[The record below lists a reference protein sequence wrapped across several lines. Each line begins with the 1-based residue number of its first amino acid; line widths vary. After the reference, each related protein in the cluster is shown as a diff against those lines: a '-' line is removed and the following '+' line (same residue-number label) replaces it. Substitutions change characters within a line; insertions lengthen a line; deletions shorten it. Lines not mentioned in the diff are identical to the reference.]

1 MNSIIT
7 INSTSISID
16 DYLLKNKGSS
26 SKYPSS
32 TMADVSLSMVL
43 QNDCRVEARGRSNTF
58 ADNLG
63 SFWRRFCRLNISTLA
78 APPCPSQHN
87 KIKCYKLAVLFTCES
102 LEYTHDAPS
111 DENDKENAIT
121 HSLPF
126 VSPWVATAHTR
137 AVLPKSTCS
146 QSKGSLAVFPAQP
159 FPLVS

>member
-1 MNSIIT
+1 MT
-7 INSTSISID
+7 TKSTSISID
-16 DYLLKNKGSS
+16 DYLLKDKGSS
-26 SKYPSS
+26 SKYTSS
-32 TMADVSLSMVL
+32 TLADVSFSMVL
-43 QNDCRVEARGRSNTF
+43 HHDCCVEARGSCNTF

-63 SFWRRFCRLNISTLA
+63 SFWRRFCPLNISTLA

-87 KIKCYKLAVLFTCES
+87 KIKCYKLAVLFPCES

-121 HSLPF
+121 HSFPF
-126 VSPWVATAHTR
+126 VCPCVATAHTR

-146 QSKGSLAVFPAQP
+146 QSKGFLAVFPAQP